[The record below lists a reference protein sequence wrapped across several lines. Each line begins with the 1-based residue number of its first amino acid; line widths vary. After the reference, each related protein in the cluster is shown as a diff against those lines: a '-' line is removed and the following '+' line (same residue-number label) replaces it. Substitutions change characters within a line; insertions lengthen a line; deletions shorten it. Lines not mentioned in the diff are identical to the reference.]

1 MKKKVYVHRMANW
14 YDAYMSDENEK
25 LLASF
30 ADMVSEGS
38 RVEPFTED
46 ELVKRMQ
53 GAQIILSL
61 NGIGTAEITENVL
74 KQVGSVELICISHW
88 WEQFRDTE
96 RETGIRV
103 IEGSNANTVAVAEW
117 TICTALLGVRKLL
130 RFNAAMKAGV
140 LWHDQ
145 PSKDEDAGMLCE
157 KTVGI
162 VALGRIGRYVAK
174 TMSVMGAKVMA
185 CDKVATKAEAKE
197 LGAELI
203 SMDEIFETADVIT
216 IHLPVLPSTRGIIG
230 ASHFAKIKDGA
241 VFINSGRAAVYDEDA
256 LVKELQTGRFDAYLD
271 VYSAEPLALTH
282 PFRRMGNVFITP
294 HIAGGNY
301 AMFRRC
307 GREAILTIKEYCE
320 TGKVRD
326 MKLLV
331 P

>member
-1 MKKKVYVHRMANW
+1 MANW
-14 YDAYMSDENEK
+14 YDAYMGQENEK

-30 ADMVSEGS
+30 ADVVSEGS
-38 RVEPFTED
+38 RAEPFSEE
-46 ELVKRMQ
+46 ELIARMKGVQ
-53 GAQIILSL
+53 VILSL
-61 NGIGTAEITENVL
+61 NGMGASEITENVL
-74 KQVGSVELICISHW
+74 KRLGTVELICISQW

-96 RETGIRV
+96 KNTGIRV

-130 RFNAAMKAGV
+130 RFNAGMKAGV
-140 LWHDQ
+140 LWQDQ
-145 PSKDEDAGMLCE
+145 PSKDESAGMLCE
-157 KTVGI
+157 KTVGV

-174 TMSVMGAKVMA
+174 SMSIMGAKVLA
-185 CDKVATKAEAKE
+185 CDKAATEAEVKE
-197 LGAELI
+197 VGATLV
-203 SMDEIFETADVIT
+203 SMDELFEKSDVIT

-230 ASHFAKIKDGA
+230 ASHFARIKDGA

-271 VYSAEPLALTH
+271 VFSVEPLALNH

-301 AMFRRC
+301 DMFRRC
-307 GREAILTIKEYCE
+307 GREAILTLKEYCE
-320 TGKVRD
+320 TGNVKD
-326 MKLLV
+326 MKLLI